1 MERMTDFEN
10 EAQRAYTLLG
20 RLEMVS
26 HGTVMRIAGE
36 PTGRSERVK
45 PPGGIGGWEDRLAVE
60 EESELLTHEH
70 FRPLLRAC
78 RTPTQYATVAE
89 AIEKALRAWKRA
101 KAPQRDTRAWRES
114 IGKEMATRDRRRGS
128 GSADAI
134 AEKWRVSKKSAYQ
147 YEQEYTRKHGVA
159 A

>member
-1 MERMTDFEN
+1 MTDFEN

-20 RLEMVS
+20 RLELVS

-36 PTGRSERVK
+36 PGGGKGERVL
-45 PPGGIGGWEDRLAVE
+45 PPGGIGEWEDELAVE
-60 EESELLTHEH
+60 EESELLTHAH

-78 RTPTQYATVAE
+78 RTPTQYATVAD
-89 AIEKALRAWKRA
+89 AIEKALAAWKRA
-101 KAPQRDTRAWRES
+101 KAPQRDTRAWRDS
-114 IGKEMATRDRRRGS
+114 IGKEMSTRDRRRGS
-128 GSADAI
+128 GSAEAI

-147 YEQEYTRKHGVA
+147 YEQEYMRKHGVA